1 MSLVTD
7 LQNVAADLISEF
19 GQVVVMSRVV
29 EGAYVPDTGA
39 VGAGTTTSWGGY
51 LVPEGLTRDVGN
63 TKTGAGDTTQT
74 TIIDAILYTATTPKV
89 GDVATTD
96 STAYR
101 VMSVVPVKLSG
112 STIIYNLQLQ
122 I

>member
-51 LVPEGLTRDVGN
+51 LVPEGLTKDIDKA
-63 TKTGAGDTTQT
+63 TASTTT
-74 TIIDAILYTATTPKV
+74 IDAILYTATAPKV

-112 STIIYNLQLQ
+112 STIIYNLQVQ